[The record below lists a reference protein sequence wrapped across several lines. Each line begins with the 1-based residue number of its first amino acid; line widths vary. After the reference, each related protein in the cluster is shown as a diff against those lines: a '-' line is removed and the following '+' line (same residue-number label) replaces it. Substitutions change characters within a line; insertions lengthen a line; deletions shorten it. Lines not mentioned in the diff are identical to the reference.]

1 MTNFRF
7 TQPCQKSSWFSLL
20 KPSPVFHYYFIPFH
34 SNKTLNFL
42 LAFCPQLV
50 IIPQTSWKRHN
61 PPCQVSCFNHQS
73 SICNY
78 YLLFPS
84 ITQRKCLSLD
94 EMPISPYL
102 LWTESSLHSLHLLYT
117 QVLIWLFLSDHGWS
131 GFIFSLLFIFITNMI
146 TDDLYNFFKKNF
158 KEIVI

>member
-34 SNKTLNFL
+34 SNKTLTSSLPSALSWWSFL
-42 LAFCPQLV
+42 RLHE
-50 IIPQTSWKRHN
+50 KDN

-102 LWTESSLHSLHLLYT
+102 PWTESSLHSLHLLYT

-146 TDDLYNFFKKNF
+146 TDDLYSFFRKNF
-158 KEIVI
+158 REIVI